1 MGRPFKC
8 IGLVGI
14 PRKLEAIE
22 THQVLY
28 DWLVNLGI
36 EVLVEDQLVQYIKF
50 PSNIYASLDA
60 IGEQADLAI
69 VVGGDGNMLRSARHL
84 SHYKIKVIG
93 VNRGNLGFLTD
104 ISHDHVIEQ
113 LTPVIK
119 GEYDDDPRFLLEV
132 SIYSDG
138 QLINS
143 GFAVNEIVV
152 TPNTV
157 AHMIDYDVY
166 INERNAFSQRADGLI
181 IATPTGSTAYSLS
194 AGGPIL
200 APHLDA
206 LIITPMFPHSLAV
219 RPLVIKSDN
228 PIHLKFPTTALDL
241 NIACDSQIILPI
253 RPTQDVIIRRSDYE
267 FNLIHSKDYD
277 YFNNL
282 SSKLG
287 WSQKMF

>member
-36 EVLVEDQLVQYIKF
+36 DVLVEDRLAQYIKL
-50 PSNIYASLDA
+50 PSNVYASLDT

-69 VVGGDGNMLRSARHL
+69 VVGGDGTMLRSARHL

-119 GEYDDDPRFLLEV
+119 GEYDEDSRFLLEV

-219 RPLVIKSDN
+219 RPLVIKSDD

-241 NIACDSQIILPI
+241 NIACDSQIILPV
-253 RPTQDVIIRRSDYE
+253 RPTQDVIIRRSNYE
-267 FNLIHSKDYD
+267 FNLIHTKDYD

>member
-1 MGRPFKC
+1 MGIPFKC
-8 IGLVGI
+8 VGLVGI

-36 EVLVEDQLVQYIKF
+36 QVLVEDRLAQYIKF
-50 PSNIYASLDA
+50 PSSVYATLDT

-69 VVGGDGNMLRSARHL
+69 VVGGDGNMLRSARQL

-119 GEYDDDPRFLLEV
+119 GDYDDDPRFLLEV

-138 QLINS
+138 RLINS

-241 NIACDSQIILPI
+241 NVACDSQIILPVK
-253 RPTQDVIIRRSDYE
+253 PTQEVIIRRSDYE

>member
-8 IGLVGI
+8 VGLVGI

-36 EVLVEDQLVQYIKF
+36 EVLVEDQLAQYIKF
-50 PSNIYASLDA
+50 PSNVYASLDT

-104 ISHDHVIEQ
+104 ISHDQVIEQ

-219 RPLVIKSDN
+219 RPLVIKSDD

-241 NIACDSQIILPI
+241 NIACDSQIILPV
-253 RPTQDVIIRRSDYE
+253 RPTQDVIIRRSNYE
-267 FNLIHSKDYD
+267 FNLIHTKDYD

>member
-1 MGRPFKC
+1 MGIPFKC
-8 IGLVGI
+8 VGLVGI

-36 EVLVEDQLVQYIKF
+36 RVLVEDRLAQYIKF
-50 PSNIYASLDA
+50 PSSVYANLDT

-69 VVGGDGNMLRSARHL
+69 VVGGDGNMLRSARQL

-113 LTPVIK
+113 LTPVFK
-119 GEYDDDPRFLLEV
+119 GDYDDDPRFLLEV

-241 NIACDSQIILPI
+241 NVACDSQIILPVK
-253 RPTQDVIIRRSDYE
+253 PTQEVIIRRSDYE

>member
-8 IGLVGI
+8 VGLVGI

-36 EVLVEDQLVQYIKF
+36 QVLVEDRLAQYIKF
-50 PSNIYASLDA
+50 PSSVYATLDT

-69 VVGGDGNMLRSARHL
+69 VVGGDGNMLRSARQL

-119 GEYDDDPRFLLEV
+119 GDYDDDPRFLLEV

-138 QLINS
+138 RLINS

-241 NIACDSQIILPI
+241 NVACDSQIILPVK
-253 RPTQDVIIRRSDYE
+253 PTQEVIIRRSDYE

>member
-1 MGRPFKC
+1 MDTPFKC
-8 IGLVGI
+8 IGLIGL
-14 PRKLEAIE
+14 PRKIEAMQ
-22 THQVLY
+22 THQVLH
-28 DWLVNLGI
+28 DWLVELGI
-36 EVLVEDQLVQYIKF
+36 RVLVEDRLAEYCQF
-50 PSNIYASLDA
+50 PANEYASLDT
-60 IGEQADLAI
+60 IGQLADLAI
-69 VVGGDGNMLRSARHL
+69 VVGGDGNMLRSARYL

-104 ISHDHVIEQ
+104 ILHDQVIEQ
-113 LTPVIK
+113 LTPVITGK
-119 GEYDDDPRFLLEV
+119 YDDDPRFLLEV
-132 SIYSDG
+132 SIYDNG
-138 QLINS
+138 HLINS

-206 LIITPMFPHSLAV
+206 LIITPMFPHSLAI

-228 PIHLKFPTTALDL
+228 PIRLKFPTTALDL
-241 NIACDSQIILPI
+241 NIACDSQIILPVK
-253 RPTQDVIIRRSDYE
+253 PTQDVIIRRSSYE

-287 WSQKMF
+287 WSQKRF

>member
-1 MGRPFKC
+1 MGIPFKC
-8 IGLVGI
+8 VGLVGI

-36 EVLVEDQLVQYIKF
+36 QVLVEDRLAQYIKF
-50 PSNIYASLDA
+50 SSSVYATLDT

-69 VVGGDGNMLRSARHL
+69 VVGGDGNMLRSARQL

-119 GEYDDDPRFLLEV
+119 GDYDDDPRFLLEV

-138 QLINS
+138 RLINS

-241 NIACDSQIILPI
+241 NVACDSQIILPVK
-253 RPTQDVIIRRSDYE
+253 PTQEVIIRRSDYE

>member
-1 MGRPFKC
+1 MGIPFKC
-8 IGLVGI
+8 VGLVGI

-36 EVLVEDQLVQYIKF
+36 QVLVEDRLAQYIKF
-50 PSNIYASLDA
+50 PSSVYATLDT

-69 VVGGDGNMLRSARHL
+69 VVGGDGNMLRSARQL

-119 GEYDDDPRFLLEV
+119 GDYDDDPRFLLEV
-132 SIYSDG
+132 SIYRDSR
-138 QLINS
+138 LINS

-241 NIACDSQIILPI
+241 NVACDSQIILPVK
-253 RPTQDVIIRRSDYE
+253 PTQEVIIRRSDYE

>member
-8 IGLVGI
+8 VGLVGI

-22 THQVLY
+22 THQVLF

>member
-1 MGRPFKC
+1 MGRPFKF
-8 IGLVGI
+8 IGLVGF

-36 EVLVEDQLVQYIKF
+36 AVLVEDRLAQYIKL
-50 PSNIYASLDA
+50 PSNVYASLDT

-219 RPLVIKSDN
+219 RPLVIKSDD

-241 NIACDSQIILPI
+241 NIACDSQIILPV
-253 RPTQDVIIRRSDYE
+253 RPTQDVIIRRSNYE
-267 FNLIHSKDYD
+267 FNLIHTKDYD

>member
-1 MGRPFKC
+1 MGIPFKC
-8 IGLVGI
+8 VGLVGI

-36 EVLVEDQLVQYIKF
+36 QVLVEDRLAQYIKF
-50 PSNIYASLDA
+50 PSSVYATLDT

-69 VVGGDGNMLRSARHL
+69 VVGGDGNMLRSARQL

-104 ISHDHVIEQ
+104 ISHNHVIEQ

-119 GEYDDDPRFLLEV
+119 GDYDDDPRFLLEV

-138 QLINS
+138 RLINS

-241 NIACDSQIILPI
+241 NVACDSQIILPVK
-253 RPTQDVIIRRSDYE
+253 PTQEVIIRRSDYE